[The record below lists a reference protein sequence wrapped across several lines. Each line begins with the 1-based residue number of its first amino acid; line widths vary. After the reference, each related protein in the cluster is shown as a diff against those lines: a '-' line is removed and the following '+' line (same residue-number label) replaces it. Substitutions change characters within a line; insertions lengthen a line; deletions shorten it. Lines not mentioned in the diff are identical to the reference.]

1 MWDDV
6 SQSAAT
12 SSLSHRQHTGHIV
25 HPVRP
30 LPAAIPSMLQL
41 SWLQVI
47 KDPFIPSLAATFC
60 NLYDRSIMLA
70 SGTFHGRGML
80 FFRRQR
86 CSSHGI
92 HSAVWVSSHLLQDLV
107 RSTNVVYQAHHVSRS
122 KRGQVVGTR
131 GGFRGCTIWLT
142 GTLICNPTFGI
153 QYLYHMLF
161 VWYPW

>member
-1 MWDDV
+1 MAVAGMKETWDDV

-25 HPVRP
+25 HPVSP

-41 SWLQVI
+41 SCLQVI

-60 NLYDRSIMLA
+60 NLHDCSIMLA

-86 CSSHGI
+86 CLSMVSILLSESLPISFRISLGLPTWCTRPTM
-92 HSAVWVSSHLLQDLV
+92 SAGLRED
-107 RSTNVVYQAHHVSRS
+107 RSWAPGGDSGAAPS
-122 KRGQVVGTR
+122 GSQV
-131 GGFRGCTIWLT
+131 C
-142 GTLICNPTFGI
+142 
-153 QYLYHMLF
+153 
-161 VWYPW
+161 